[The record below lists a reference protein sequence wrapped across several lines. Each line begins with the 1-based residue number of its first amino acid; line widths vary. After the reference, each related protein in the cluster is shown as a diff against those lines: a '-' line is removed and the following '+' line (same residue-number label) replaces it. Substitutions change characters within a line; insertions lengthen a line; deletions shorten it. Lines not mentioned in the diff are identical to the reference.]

1 MKTPMKFAGFAV
13 GLVAIFGVA
22 LGIGALV
29 GPVDEDAGAHGNGAH
44 ESTAAD
50 GEDAGGLTSTRDG
63 YTLTLEDPTVAA
75 GSRVPVRF
83 RIQDSDGAPVTRYTP
98 NHEKDLHLIVVR
110 RDMVA
115 FQHLHPVLD
124 EQGTWSVPADLSRAG
139 DYRVFADFV
148 TADGQA
154 FTLGSDLRVTGDY
167 HPQPLPKPAT
177 GTTVDGYTVTL
188 DGALL
193 PGRSST
199 VTLTVSREGKP
210 VTDLEPY
217 LGAYGHLVALR
228 ATDLGYLHVHPEGH
242 PGDGVTK
249 AGPGIAFAVTAPSA
263 GDYRLFLDFRHR
275 GVVRTAEFTVTAAP
289 AAPAAGGRSEHTP
302 SGAEHTGHTTPEP
315 EPGHPGHGH

>member
-13 GLVAIFGVA
+13 GLVAVFGIA

-29 GPVDEDAGAHGNGAH
+29 GPADEDASAHGHEAH
-44 ESTAAD
+44 ESTPSD
-50 GEDAGGLTSTRDG
+50 GEEAGGLTSTKGG
-63 YTLTLEDPTVAA
+63 YTLVLEDPTVDA
-75 GSRVPVRF
+75 GPQVPVRF
-83 RIQDSDGAPVTRYTP
+83 RILDADGVPVTRYTP

-115 FQHLHPVLD
+115 FRHLHPVLD
-124 EQGTWSVPADLSRAG
+124 EQGTWSAPVDLSRAG
-139 DYRVFADFV
+139 DYRVFTDFV

-154 FTLGSDLRVTGDY
+154 FTLGSELRVAGDY
-167 HPQPLPKPAT
+167 HPQSLPKATT

-188 DGALL
+188 DGTLVR
-193 PGRSST
+193 GRTST
-199 VTLTVSREGKP
+199 VTLTVSRDGRP

-242 PGDGVTK
+242 PGDGMTK

-263 GDYRLFLDFRHR
+263 GDYRLFLDFQHR
-275 GVVRTAEFTVTAAP
+275 GMVHTAEFTVTVASGTSAIDAHP
-289 AAPAAGGRSEHTP
+289 EPPTGG
-302 SGAEHTGHTTPEP
+302 TGHTP
-315 EPGHPGHGH
+315 HPGHSGHGH

>member
-13 GLVAIFGVA
+13 GLVAVFGIA

-29 GPVDEDAGAHGNGAH
+29 GPADKEANVHGNGTR
-44 ESTAAD
+44 ESTPSESA
-50 GEDAGGLTSTRDG
+50 EAGGLTSTEDG
-63 YTLTLEDPTVAA
+63 YTLRLEDPTVAA
-75 GSRVPVRF
+75 GTRVPVRF
-83 RIQDSDGAPVTRYTP
+83 RILDAGGVPVTRYTP

-124 EQGTWSVPADLSRAG
+124 EQGTWSVSVDLSRAG

-154 FTLGSDLRVTGDY
+154 FTLGSDLRVAGDY
-167 HPQPLPKPAT
+167 HPQSLPKAT
-177 GTTVDGYTVTL
+177 TNTTVHGYTVTL
-188 DGALL
+188 DGTLV
-193 PGRSST
+193 PGRAST
-199 VTLTVSREGKP
+199 VTLTLSRDGRP

-275 GVVRTAEFTVTAAP
+275 GAVHTAEFTVTAASDTSVIDAHP
-289 AAPAAGGRSEHTP
+289 EPPAGG
-302 SGAEHTGHTTPEP
+302 TGHTP
-315 EPGHPGHGH
+315 HPDHSGHGH